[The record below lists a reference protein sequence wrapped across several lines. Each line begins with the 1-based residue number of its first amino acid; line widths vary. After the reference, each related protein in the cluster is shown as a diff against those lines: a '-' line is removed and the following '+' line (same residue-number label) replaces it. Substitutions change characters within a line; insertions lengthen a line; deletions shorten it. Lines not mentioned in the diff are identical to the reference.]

1 MGGCKNV
8 TILATLV
15 LWKSHSLENEVHP
28 LIFQSNIR
36 SQQLHLLDVLGFS
49 GPEMEEW
56 FIPLFC
62 LRPGGREFDLQIP
75 LGQEYL
81 VHQHLTPSLVGYG
94 DLSRGGQKVLWV
106 RTRTSLGGTIIL
118 PTLEGEIFR
127 SFSPIKTGNAFT
139 NYLQISDFSRLLYY
153 KIKHKEK
160 YAKQI
165 YS

>member
-15 LWKSHSLENEVHP
+15 LWKSHNLENEVHP

-62 LRPGGREFDLQIP
+62 LRPGGREFELQIP

-81 VHQHLTPSLVGYG
+81 VLQHLTPSLVGCG

-106 RTRTSLGGTIIL
+106 RTRTSLGEEPSFYLLWREKSLDHSVQLIQGMLWQIICKSV
-118 PTLEGEIFR
+118 IFQDC
-127 SFSPIKTGNAFT
+127 FIVK
-139 NYLQISDFSRLLYY
+139 
-153 KIKHKEK
+153 
-160 YAKQI
+160 
-165 YS
+165 